1 MNELV
6 LVLRAADLAAQW
18 HVHQRRKGAAGEPY
32 INHLLEVSNLATQ
45 ATNGSEPNVTIAALL
60 HDAVEDQDVTAKTIA
75 SEFGQDIANIVLE
88 VTDDKSLPKAERKR
102 LQIETAPHKS
112 REAKLVK
119 LADKIS
125 NVRAIAN
132 SPAPDWTAQRRL
144 DYVLWAR
151 DVVAGLR
158 GTSAWLEQQFDDAA
172 RRAEA
177 PLG

>member
-88 VTDDKSLPKAERKR
+88 VTDDHAEVVEIPVERLGVLGGLQHHMSKSLHLGRLAGWALHRVDAVLRVRILHSPQRKASLPLDRN
-102 LQIETAPHKS
+102 
-112 REAKLVK
+112 
-119 LADKIS
+119 AD
-125 NVRAIAN
+125 
-132 SPAPDWTAQRRL
+132 
-144 DYVLWAR
+144 
-151 DVVAGLR
+151 
-158 GTSAWLEQQFDDAA
+158 
-172 RRAEA
+172 
-177 PLG
+177 